1 MEKSGKMIAAYL
13 EGPSRDQL
21 RVGEYEVPKPG
32 PGQVLIRVESAP
44 IYPGDILQVE
54 GDFAKRMN
62 WAFPHIPGLQA
73 AGTVV
78 ESGGGM
84 MGWYVMGKRVAFLIP
99 EVPADRSIKVT
110 DEGVFAQYAVTNAI
124 QCVPIPDDMSFNDAS
139 NMFINPLSA
148 IGLVE
153 TVTKD
158 KATSVVVN
166 AACSSVCKLMIRMFA
181 RQNVTVIAVVR
192 KEGQIKHLQEEFVP
206 NVKHVLNSTDENF
219 IEDFKKITE
228 ELGCKHLLETVAGKE
243 GGRLISNMPKDSQ
256 CYIYGT
262 LSHDDLGGID
272 VFSVVE
278 KRIQIKG
285 YYVADWLK
293 SKNIVKLMW
302 MFYKLKKNYMTEY
315 RVDISKEYDLKD
327 FKKALEDYE
336 GDMSQGRIIIKP
348 WGVEEK

>member
-1 MEKSGKMIAAYL
+1 
-13 EGPSRDQL
+13 
-21 RVGEYEVPKPG
+21 
-32 PGQVLIRVESAP
+32 
-44 IYPGDILQVE
+44 
-54 GDFAKRMN
+54 
-62 WAFPHIPGLQA
+62 
-73 AGTVV
+73 
-78 ESGGGM
+78 
-84 MGWYVMGKRVAFLIP
+84 
-99 EVPADRSIKVT
+99 
-110 DEGVFAQYAVTNAI
+110 
-124 QCVPIPDDMSFNDAS
+124 
-139 NMFINPLSA
+139 
-148 IGLVE
+148 
-153 TVTKD
+153 
-158 KATSVVVN
+158 
-166 AACSSVCKLMIRMFA
+166 MIRMFA

-192 KEGQIKHLQEEFVP
+192 KEEQIKHLQEEFVP

-219 IEDFKKITE
+219 VEEFKKITE

-302 MFYKLKKNYMTEY
+302 MFYKLKKNYMTDY